1 MDLAPVSVGPSVKG
15 LSRAVRPQPEALW
28 GFQLPSLRELNVP
41 PSLASVGADGME
53 GIVSFQRR
61 LSYFTGVWLAASEP
75 WLPWL
80 LKGKV
85 GLWGWPWPRVEGC
98 P

>member
-1 MDLAPVSVGPSVKG
+1 MDLALVSVSISVKG
-15 LSRAVRPQPEALW
+15 LDRAVRPQHEALW
-28 GFQLPSLRELNVP
+28 GFQLPSLREPNVP

-53 GIVSFQRR
+53 GVVSFQRR
-61 LSYFTGVWLAASEP
+61 LNYFTGVWLATSEP
-75 WLPWL
+75 WLSSL

-85 GLWGWPWPRVEGC
+85 GLWGWCRLEGC

>member
-1 MDLAPVSVGPSVKG
+1 MDLALISVSPSVKG
-15 LSRAVRPQPEALW
+15 LDKAVRPQHEALW
-28 GFQLPSLRELNVP
+28 GFQLPSLSEPNVP

-53 GIVSFQRR
+53 GVVSFQRR
-61 LSYFTGVWLAASEP
+61 LNYFTGVWLATSEP
-75 WLPWL
+75 WLSWL

-85 GLWGWPWPRVEGC
+85 GLWGWCRLEGC